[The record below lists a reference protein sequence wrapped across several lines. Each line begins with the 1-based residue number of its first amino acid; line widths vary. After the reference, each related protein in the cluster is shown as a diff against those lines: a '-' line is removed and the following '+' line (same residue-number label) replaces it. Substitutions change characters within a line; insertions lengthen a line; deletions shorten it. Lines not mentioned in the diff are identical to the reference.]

1 MARTKK
7 LITKSELKE
16 MLSDYKKRE
25 KIAKYKSLEDFMKIC
40 DAETQNYIMVYGV
53 YQLIEAIINPKED

>member
-25 KIAKYKSLEDFMKIC
+25 KIAKYNSLEDFMQTC
-40 DAETQNYIMVYGV
+40 DVECQHYIMVYGI

>member
-1 MARTKK
+1 MARIKK
-7 LITKSELKE
+7 LLTKSELKE
-16 MLSDYKKRE
+16 MLSDYKKRD

>member
-16 MLSDYKKRE
+16 MLSDYKKRD
-25 KIAKYKSLEDFMKIC
+25 KIAKYKSLEDFMKNC
-40 DAETQNYIMVYGV
+40 DLETQDYLITYGV
-53 YQLIEAIINPKED
+53 YQLIEAIITPKED

>member
-1 MARTKK
+1 MTKKK
-7 LITKSELKE
+7 LISKSELKE
-16 MLSDYKKRE
+16 MLSDYKKRD
-25 KIAKYKSLEDFMKIC
+25 KIAKYKSLEDFMKVC